1 MCGIRQNPACRED
14 SIATQEQA
22 GVQAPVQMLSLGRP
36 GSLTC
41 SFWVVVFKFQ
51 AAKLKKEQERLLK
64 QQWELESLEEERKQM
79 EEHRK
84 KKELGYEVERSVF
97 QQGWDRTQLR
107 ARGRSWGDVSD
118 GSTGS

>member
-1 MCGIRQNPACRED
+1 M
-14 SIATQEQA
+14 QEQG
-22 GVQAPVQMLSLGRP
+22 GVHAPVQMLSLGRP

-51 AAKLKKEQERLLK
+51 AAKLKKEQEHLLK

-84 KKELGYEVERSVF
+84 KKELGYEVERLSAGLGQSPALCPWQELGRCFRWQHWVVNIWVF
-97 QQGWDRTQLR
+97 
-107 ARGRSWGDVSD
+107 D
-118 GSTGS
+118 GKA